1 MKPLKL
7 HRLAAALL
15 FLIILIAIVAAFTGC
30 NATKKVST
38 TKQTYDSSTI
48 NILKD
53 SVRNLKK
60 EVQTLKQT
68 ISEKGSVDVVFDN
81 TVCPPCP
88 EVNIPKDLNTIG
100 NDSLI
105 NLVANLNDAIA
116 FYNSYSKGLENK
128 VKIFADGSKEYSG
141 KLKSYKQ
148 SDEKK
153 QEIINNLIRESDSL
167 RDVFQ
172 QNNTTVA
179 KVDEKKDVDKKT
191 SVLNWWHFL
200 IIGFIGGGLV
210 CVTLDRKTKIF
221 KIFG

>member
-15 FLIILIAIVAAFTGC
+15 FLIILVAIVAAFTGC

-167 RDVFQ
+167 RGILEQ
-172 QNNTTVA
+172 KNSIVA
-179 KVDEKKDVDKKT
+179 KVTETKKLEVEVIVFPWYFWLIT
-191 SVLNWWHFL
+191 GGFALLWLN
-200 IIGFIGGGLV
+200 
-210 CVTLDRKTKIF
+210 KQF
-221 KIFG
+221 KILG